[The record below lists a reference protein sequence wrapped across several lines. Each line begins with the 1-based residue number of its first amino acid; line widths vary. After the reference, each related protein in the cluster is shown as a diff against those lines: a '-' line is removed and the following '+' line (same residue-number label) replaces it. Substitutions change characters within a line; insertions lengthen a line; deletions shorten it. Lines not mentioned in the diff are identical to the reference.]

1 MKISLLL
8 LTIFI
13 FVSCSPEK
21 PRQSDEEREI
31 IKARNEEIALK
42 NEVSAIT
49 LDAQKL
55 EKKGRGMEIFRQAKN
70 AENDR
75 ECQSAM
81 EEAQKESKDL
91 DARIAKMPDQYK
103 KSFAPIFPDLTECVS
118 CSKTAMESCVKARA
132 SINKAIK
139 ELYP

>member
-1 MKISLLL
+1 MKFRFLFLA
-8 LTIFI
+8 IFL
-13 FVSCSPEK
+13 FASCSAESN
-21 PRQSDEEREI
+21 RQSNAEREN
-31 IKARNEEIALK
+31 IKARNEENALK

-75 ECQSAM
+75 ECASAM
-81 EEAQKESKDL
+81 EEAQKETQDL
-91 DARIAKMPDQYK
+91 DARIAKIPDLYK
-103 KSFAPIFPDLTECVS
+103 KPLAPIFPDLTECVS
-118 CSKTAMESCVKARA
+118 CANTAMDSCIKARV